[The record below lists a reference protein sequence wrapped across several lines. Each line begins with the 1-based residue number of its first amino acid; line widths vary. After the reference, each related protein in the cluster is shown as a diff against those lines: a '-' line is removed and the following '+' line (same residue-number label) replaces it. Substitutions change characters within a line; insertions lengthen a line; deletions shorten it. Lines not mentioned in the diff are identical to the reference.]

1 MGQCALFWVLFAL
14 LVGVAFVVWLKSP
27 RPSPMPAGEAPET
40 NPNGKVRRIILYLVG
55 FVALMD
61 LYFYFR
67 DGKPSNLFF
76 ALAMIVYLVYSY
88 IYAKRPPSRSVEA
101 LALLAIL
108 VFGAVSFYLSICLG
122 L

>member
-1 MGQCALFWVLFAL
+1 
-14 LVGVAFVVWLKSP
+14 
-27 RPSPMPAGEAPET
+27 MPAEEAPEADL
-40 NPNGKVRRIILYLVG
+40 NGKVRRILLYFVG

-76 ALAMIVYLVYSY
+76 ALAMIVYLVYSSA
-88 IYAKRPPSRSVEA
+88 YAKRSPSRSVEA

-108 VFGAVSFYLSICLG
+108 AFGAVSFYLSICLR